1 MTALKKN
8 RIGIVGGVGPYAGI
22 DLLRKVFDNTLAGT
36 DQDHVDALLFSLPSG
51 IVDRTEYLE
60 GREEVN
66 PAHALYDVLAML
78 EQAGATVAGIPCN
91 TAHAAPIFDLM
102 LEKLNA
108 TGGRIALL
116 HMVQET
122 ITYMQTALPGLNRI
136 GVLSTTGTYRR
147 RIYKAALASAAYE
160 VIRPTEEMQQDWIH
174 PAIYHPGYGIK
185 SVSHPL
191 HPRALAKLQKG
202 LDYLQQQGAEAVILG
217 CTEIP
222 LAIQELRHIE
232 MRAID
237 PTWVL
242 ARALIQHAFPEKL
255 KPL

>member
-1 MTALKKN
+1 MNAPKRN

-22 DLLRKVFDNTLAGT
+22 DLMGKVFDNTLAGA
-36 DQDHVDALLFSLPSG
+36 DQEHVDALLFSLPSG
-51 IVDRTEYLE
+51 IVDRTEFLE

-66 PAHALYDVLAML
+66 PAHALFGVLRML
-78 EQAGATVAGIPCN
+78 EEAGATVAGIPCN
-91 TAHAAPIFDLM
+91 TAHAAPIYELI
-102 LEKLNA
+102 LEKLDA
-108 TGGRIALL
+108 AGCRITLL

-122 ITYMQTALPGLNRI
+122 IAYLREALPGLNKI
-136 GVLSTTGTYRR
+136 GVLSTTGTYRQ
-147 RIYKAALASAAYE
+147 RIYHDALAPAGFE
-160 VIRPTEEMQQDWIH
+160 VIRPTEEMQEEWIH

-185 SVSHPL
+185 SISHPL
-191 HPRALAKLQKG
+191 HPQALVNLGKG
-202 LDYLQQQGAEAVILG
+202 LNYLEQQGAEAVILG

-222 LAIQELRHIE
+222 LAYQQLPHTD

-242 ARALIQHAFPEKL
+242 ARALIRHAFPEKL